1 MEVWGKART
10 HLFPQSRAETPMQDP
25 SCTLPARGPQ
35 RSPGSPQS
43 PARLVHCSVCTG
55 EQGPTQRINCLCE
68 INNETTESPLC
79 SPDGK
84 DKQSPPAHATPHGH
98 HGGPSCWVSKPKG
111 GGEPPLLKVTHLNV
125 ALFYK
130 TPSREHLCL
139 TERLGAVA
147 RPVDAQSGPAGWVT
161 DPAHEE
167 LASRGNGLHGSL
179 RPESRRDSSLE
190 RGPSTP

>member
-1 MEVWGKART
+1 MRQQRALCALLMGKINRVR
-10 HLFPQSRAETPMQDP
+10 LPMP
-25 SCTLPARGPQ
+25 R
-35 RSPGSPQS
+35 
-43 PARLVHCSVCTG
+43 
-55 EQGPTQRINCLCE
+55 PT
-68 INNETTESPLC
+68 
-79 SPDGK
+79 
-84 DKQSPPAHATPHGH
+84 GH
-98 HGGPSCWVSKPKG
+98 HGGPSCWVSKPTG

-130 TPSREHLCL
+130 MPSRERLCL

-147 RPVDAQSGPAGWVT
+147 RPVDAQSGPAGWVI

-179 RPESRRDSSLE
+179 RPESRRDRSLE

>member
-1 MEVWGKART
+1 MEVWSKDRT

-43 PARLVHCSVCTG
+43 PARLVHCNVCTG

-84 DKQSPPAHATPHGH
+84 DKQSPPAHATPHG
-98 HGGPSCWVSKPKG
+98 PSWG
-111 GGEPPLLKVTHLNV
+111 PLLLGEQADGWRGTSFTQSH
-125 ALFYK
+125 
-130 TPSREHLCL
+130 PSKRRSLLQNAFTGTSVLDRE
-139 TERLGAVA
+139 TGGRGSAGGRAV
-147 RPVDAQSGPAGWVT
+147 GTCWMGY
-161 DPAHEE
+161 
-167 LASRGNGLHGSL
+167 
-179 RPESRRDSSLE
+179 
-190 RGPSTP
+190 